1 MYKRQP
7 RRMPVFD
14 ELVEHLGRFRA
25 LRAPEQVFLASVAD
39 RKQKKRR
46 ECLGMRILGGG
57 EELLR
62 ACSV

>member
-1 MYKRQP
+1 
-7 RRMPVFD
+7 MPVFD
-14 ELVEHLGRFRA
+14 EPVEHLGRFRA
-25 LRAPEQVFLASVAD
+25 LRASEQVFLASVAD